1 MPPRS
6 MAGRTLLH
14 PSVSLLG
21 GLGVSAALAIACGG
35 CEVEQTAAARAA
47 NVAQIQC
54 SDPRT
59 SSDEARVL
67 GDTRILKVV
76 PWTFRAGSDVRSDG
90 MVRVQG
96 VKLVVRPP
104 DGVTLDEMTR
114 ILQCHSAK
122 ALLGRVDLPPL
133 PGDPYV
139 LPDAWLDIDVVTEH
153 GAVVVKESADRVWQN
168 LALLKRAT
176 AFADEHRP
184 PPPR

>member
-1 MPPRS
+1 MLRK
-6 MAGRTLLH
+6 TLFQL
-14 PSVSLLG
+14 SRGLLG
-21 GLGVSAALAIACGG
+21 GVGVSAALAIACAG
-35 CEVEQTAAARAA
+35 CEVEQTAEARAA

-67 GDTRILKVV
+67 ADTRILKVE

-90 MVRVQG
+90 IVRVQG

-122 ALLGRVDLPPL
+122 ALLGRVDLPLL

-139 LPDAWLDIDVVTEH
+139 LPDTWLDIDVVTEH
-153 GAVVVKESADRVWQN
+153 GVVVIKESADRIWQN

-176 AFADEHRP
+176 AFAEEHP
-184 PPPR
+184 PPTQ